1 MEEFRDLVVAYRLPR
16 LILTALELRL
26 FTVMGTEAWLI
37 PDLARR
43 LRVSGR
49 GLDIL
54 CRNLASAGLLK
65 KRGTHYRNGSL
76 SGTVLNG
83 LHPAYRGAY
92 LDLLKR
98 GWEDWSQLTGAVKCG
113 MPVERNRRETAASRR
128 QFTWAMHHRSL
139 DVASQVAAQ
148 VDLRGAR
155 TLLDVGGGPG
165 TFALAFLKQYPHLR
179 ATVCDRPAAL
189 EVARQIARPLPHGVR
204 LAYLPLDFIKQPIPG
219 RYDVIW
225 YSNVLHIYSAA
236 TNQALFRKMA
246 AALSP
251 SGRLLIQDAFTF
263 DRDGLYPVETNLF
276 AATMLLFTEE
286 GDTYPA
292 QEVTRW
298 MKTAGFGRVRRVR
311 LKAGTED
318 WEGGLLE
325 ASAPAQC
332 GGTPGR

>member
-16 LILTALELRL
+16 ILLTALELRL
-26 FTVMGTEAWLI
+26 FTVMGKDAWLV

-43 LRVSGR
+43 LRVSLR

-54 CRNLASAGLLK
+54 CRNLAAAGILNKLG
-65 KRGTHYRNGSL
+65 RRYRNGTLAGS
-76 SGTVLNG
+76 VLNAG
-83 LHPAYRGAY
+83 HPAYRGAY
-92 LDLLKR
+92 LELLQR
-98 GWEDWSQLTGAVKCG
+98 GWEDWSQLTRSVKRG
-113 MPVERNRRETAASRR
+113 RPVERNRRETQASRR

-155 TLLDVGGGPG
+155 TLLDLGGGPG
-165 TFALAFLKQYPHLR
+165 TFALAFLKRHPRLR

-189 EVARQIARPLPHGVR
+189 QVAREIARPLPHGAR
-204 LAYLPLDFIKQPIPG
+204 LGYLPLDFIKKPIPG

-225 YSNVLHIYSAA
+225 YSNVLHIYSPA
-236 TNQALFRKMA
+236 TNRGVFRNMA

-251 SGRLLIQDAFTF
+251 SGRVYIQDAFTF
-263 DRDGLYPVETNLF
+263 DRKGLVPAETTLF

-286 GDTYPA
+286 GDTYA
-292 QEVTRW
+292 LREVTRW
-298 MKTAGFGRVRRVR
+298 LREAGFGRVRRVR
-311 LKAGTED
+311 LKEGAGD

-325 ASAPAQC
+325 ASRPAPSRSQA
-332 GGTPGR
+332 T